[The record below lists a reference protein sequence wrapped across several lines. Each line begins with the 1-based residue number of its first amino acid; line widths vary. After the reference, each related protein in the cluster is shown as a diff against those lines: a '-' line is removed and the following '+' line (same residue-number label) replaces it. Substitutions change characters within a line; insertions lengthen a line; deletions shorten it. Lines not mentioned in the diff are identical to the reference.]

1 MRHQAASP
9 GYRSRLSWVPSSSRV
24 PSQGTTTS
32 TGSVTR
38 YGRTFSG
45 VLLDSTSLTRMT
57 DCSQYLDERCSRG
70 LGIVRYD
77 LGDGNVAFGHH
88 GGVPGFTTVAL
99 RTVTGRS
106 IVLYQNGLDA
116 HDILT
121 SETPFIRAALAA

>member
-1 MRHQAASP
+1 
-9 GYRSRLSWVPSSSRV
+9 
-24 PSQGTTTS
+24 
-32 TGSVTR
+32 
-38 YGRTFSG
+38 
-45 VLLDSTSLTRMT
+45 MT

-77 LGDGNVAFGHH
+77 FGDGNVAFGHH

-99 RTVTGRS
+99 RTVAGRS